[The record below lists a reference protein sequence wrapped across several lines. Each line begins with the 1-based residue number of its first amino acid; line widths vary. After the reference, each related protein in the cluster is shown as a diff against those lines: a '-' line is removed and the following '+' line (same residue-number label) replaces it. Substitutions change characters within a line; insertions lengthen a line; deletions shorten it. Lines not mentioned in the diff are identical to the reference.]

1 MKKILL
7 LSIVILTFCLRLYR
21 INYPLADWHSWRQ
34 ADTSA
39 VSRNFVKYGFNLLY
53 PKDDDLSDVAS
64 GRDNP
69 EGLRLVE
76 FPIYN
81 LIQASAF
88 KFFPIFNLEVWG
100 RLISIVFSCLSAWL
114 IYLIAK
120 KYLNEKTALLAAF
133 FYAVLPFNI
142 FYGRV
147 ILPEPMMVAASLAM
161 IYFAEQPLFFIFF
174 AAIAFLL
181 KPFTLI
187 MTIPTAYL
195 VWGKWRFNKSK
206 WLSFLL
212 FCSLALLPFVL
223 WRTWISRYPEGI
235 PQGGWLFN
243 SDGIRLKGAWFY
255 WLFAER
261 LSRIIL
267 GYWGLVLLGLGL
279 IVKVSK
285 KEGLFFHSWLAAIL
299 IYLVMVATGN
309 VKHDYYQV
317 MAIPI
322 ICIFLAKGSYFL
334 LTAPAQYFQK
344 IICHLLFVICLLFTL
359 AFSWY
364 QVRDFFNINN
374 SVMVEAGRA
383 VDQLVPRE
391 AKVIAPY
398 SGDTAFLYQTNR
410 RGWPIGISIEK
421 MIKMGAEYYVNF
433 NFGPE
438 TDWLM
443 ATYCVIEK
451 TSKWVI
457 IDLAKKCEF
466 KS

>member
-7 LSIVILTFCLRLYR
+7 LSIITLAFCLRLYR

-69 EGLRLVE
+69 EGYRFVE
-76 FPIYN
+76 FPIFN

-88 KFFPIFNLEVWG
+88 KFFPIFSLEVWG
-100 RLISIVFSCLSAWL
+100 RLISIVFSCFSVWL

-120 KYLNEKTALLAAF
+120 KYLNEKAALLAAF

-147 ILPEPMMVAASLAM
+147 ILPEPMMVATSLAM
-161 IYFAEQPLFFIFF
+161 IYFVEQPLLFVFFT
-174 AAIAFLL
+174 ALTFLL
-181 KPFTLI
+181 KPFTLVI
-187 MTIPTAYL
+187 LLPVGYI
-195 VWGKWRFNKSK
+195 WWQKWQPDKKK
-206 WLSFLL
+206 WLS
-212 FCSLALLPFVL
+212 LALYVCISLLPFIF
-223 WRTWISRYPEGI
+223 WRIWINRYPEGI
-235 PQGGWLFN
+235 PQSTWLLN
-243 SDGIRLKGAWFY
+243 GDGIRLKGAWFY

-261 LSRIIL
+261 LGKLIL
-267 GYWGLVLLGLGL
+267 GYWGLVLFGLGL
-279 IVKVSK
+279 IVKSFK
-285 KEGLFFHSWLAAIL
+285 KEGLFFHSWLFAIL
-299 IYLVMVATGN
+299 MYLVIVATGN

-334 LTAPAQYFQK
+334 LTAPKEYFNRVV
-344 IICHLLFVICLLFTL
+344 CGLLFVVCCLFML

-374 SVMVEAGRA
+374 SVIVEAGRA

-410 RGWPIGISIEK
+410 RGWPIGIDVEK
-421 MIKMGAEYYVNF
+421 MRRMGAEYYVNF

-443 ATYCVIEK
+443 ATYCTIKK
-451 TSKWVI
+451 TSSWVI
-457 IDLAKKCEF
+457 IDLTRKCEE
-466 KS
+466 KP